1 MSVFSSGKKWKNLA
15 NQMFQNATQVQDY
28 QGEVEFRRQMLA
40 NIRQERIARAQLE
53 ARDYSTTARSS
64 TNQGFIANID
74 SSLAGETYFSYAS
87 SDRAKQIRDYNL
99 LGQQYAK
106 KYKKQQKTRAAAY
119 AITGIALG
127 ALTGGAFAA
136 FGGVGAGA
144 ATTGSLLSIGKGAM
158 LGAQIGQGVG
168 QIASGTGQTQ
178 LGIQNIINSVGY
190 GIGQYSADKSYD
202 ELIAAVNG
210 ISSNTRTSL
219 QTPAGYNRYEAI
231 SLDNNGKMMFNNA
244 EQFLLPQLNGTTVK
258 AVRGCYNA

>member
-1 MSVFSSGKKWKNLA
+1 MSVFSSGKKWKRAADQAL
-15 NQMFQNATQVQDY
+15 QNARLVQDY
-28 QGEVEFRRQMLA
+28 QGDVEFRRQLLA

-53 ARDYSTTARSS
+53 ADSYSTTARN
-64 TNQGFIANID
+64 TTDQGFIANLD
-74 SSLAGETYFSYAS
+74 SSLAGETYYAYAS
-87 SDRAKQIRDYNL
+87 SDRAKQIQNYQL
-99 LGQQYAK
+99 QAQYYAK
-106 KYKKQQKTRAAAY
+106 KYQKQQKTRAAAY

-127 ALTGGAFAA
+127 ALTGGAVAALGGAGFAA
-136 FGGVGAGA
+136 GAGSMLA
-144 ATTGSLLSIGKGAM
+144 IGKGAM

-178 LGIQNIINSVGY
+178 LGIQNIINSAAY

-202 ELIAAVNG
+202 EMIEAVRNF
-210 ISSNTRTSL
+210 NNPNKTPL

-231 SLDNNGKMMFNNA
+231 SLDNRGKMMFNNA